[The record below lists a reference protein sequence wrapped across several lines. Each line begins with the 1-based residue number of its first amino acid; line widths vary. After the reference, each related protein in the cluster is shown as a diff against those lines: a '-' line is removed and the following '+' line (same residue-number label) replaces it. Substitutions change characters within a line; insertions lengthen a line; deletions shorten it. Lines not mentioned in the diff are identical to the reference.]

1 MPVLTIEI
9 IGPLKIVIET
19 VDHQRYPTAGDWQL
33 KPDGLHILVSRMSDQ
48 RYEFLV
54 GMHEAIEAYLCKQAG
69 ISQVAVDRFDQA
81 YERRRK
87 PGDDSAVRETILRRP
102 TTRSTCSP
110 PRSNACLTT
119 SSTSTGALTIARFPA
134 SKRPALHLS
143 RAAAHLSVTS
153 EALPDDLDIGTCSIG
168 EAAGAGVGVGA
179 GNWPGQRPS

>member
-54 GMHEAIEAYLCKQAG
+54 GMHEAIEAYLCKQVG
-69 ISQVAVDRFDQA
+69 ISQAAVDRFDQA

-87 PGDDSAVRETILRRP
+87 PGDHSEPGDDPQAPYHKEHMVERMLDDQLNVNWGAYDRAV
-102 TTRSTCSP
+102 
-110 PRSNACLTT
+110 
-119 SSTSTGALTIARFPA
+119 SS
-134 SKRPALHLS
+134 K
-143 RAAAHLSVTS
+143 
-153 EALPDDLDIGTCSIG
+153 
-168 EAAGAGVGVGA
+168 
-179 GNWPGQRPS
+179 

>member
-1 MPVLTIEI
+1 MKLKETALAAAALALVSTSANARPHHRDHR
-9 IGPLKIVIET
+9 PLKILIET

-87 PGDDSAVRETILRRP
+87 PGDDSDPGDDPKRP
-102 TTRSTCSP
+102 ATRSICSL
-110 PRSNACLTT
+110 PRSNACSQT
-119 SSTSTGALTIARFPA
+119 SWASAGTPTIARFPA
-134 SKRPALHLS
+134 SEHLLFQKCPQFS
-143 RAAAHLSVTS
+143 RELGFSRN
-153 EALPDDLDIGTCSIG
+153 PPTCCP
-168 EAAGAGVGVGA
+168 VFLV
-179 GNWPGQRPS
+179 PV